1 MKMMN
6 RLLALTLAL
15 LLCVLP
21 ALAESNPDEVLL
33 TINGSEVT
41 RGEYEE
47 CLMQLESIYSSYGYD
62 VTDPN
67 MAAVLQQLAL
77 DTAMEY
83 ELLNLAIVDNG
94 LQLTDEEAADA
105 AQEAR
110 EDFYA
115 QVDQIVEQYGY
126 YGWGDVSTE
135 EGRAAV
141 MVQVL
146 SELEMMGYTE
156 ASYIAEAQRFA
167 GYDKA
172 YDWIVRDVTV
182 SEEDVRARFDEL
194 VEADRVAYENDV
206 AAYENLKQNNR
217 YALMYGMTEYYTDLY
232 YVPAGYRLVTHI
244 LLAADEEALAACA
257 ALKADAAAT
266 PEQIAEAE
274 QAVIASVQ
282 PSLDEINAR
291 LEAGESFNDLI
302 PEYTIDPGMNDA
314 ASIAAGY
321 EVHPDSTAWVTPF
334 RDAAFSVDNVGDVT
348 APVVTDYGVHILC
361 YVADVPAGPVE
372 YTEDVRAL
380 LEMELLEAD
389 QSAVYSQTVQ
399 GWLDAAQIEYTEAA
413 QAILGDN

>member
-1 MKMMN
+1 MN
-6 RLLALTLAL
+6 
-15 LLCVLP
+15 
-21 ALAESNPDEVLL
+21 
-33 TINGSEVT
+33 
-41 RGEYEE
+41 
-47 CLMQLESIYSSYGYD
+47 QL
-62 VTDPN
+62 
-67 MAAVLQQLAL
+67 
-77 DTAMEY
+77 
-83 ELLNLAIVDNG
+83 
-94 LQLTDEEAADA
+94 
-105 AQEAR
+105 
-110 EDFYA
+110 YA
-115 QVDQIVEQYGY
+115 
-126 YGWGDVSTE
+126 T
-135 EGRAAV
+135 
-141 MVQVL
+141 
-146 SELEMMGYTE
+146 
-156 ASYIAEAQRFA
+156 
-167 GYDKA
+167 
-172 YDWIVRDVTV
+172 
-182 SEEDVRARFDEL
+182 
-194 VEADRVAYENDV
+194 
-206 AAYENLKQNNR
+206 
-217 YALMYGMTEYYTDLY
+217 YGMTDYVTEIYYK
-232 YVPAGYRLVTHI
+232 PAGYRLVTHI
-244 LLAADEEALAACA
+244 LLAADEDALAACA

-302 PEYTIDPGMNDA
+302 PEYTTDPGMDDA

-321 EVHPDSTAWVTPF
+321 EVHPESIAWVTPF